1 MGKKK
6 EEITSVATTATTNL
20 VKISGVTGVM
30 TIDGI
35 GAVTMPA
42 GAGRFTNT
50 AYKALTAT
58 NKSAL
63 ALAEALSSMR
73 STEAYKE
80 IHNADGMGVTPTFGD
95 YAETVLKMSK
105 GGASTYATVGDVFGD
120 YFETAWKYSHYTI
133 MLKLRKITDA
143 NGEPLTGKE
152 IIEMLEERGATPDA
166 STRKLD
172 EIVSAILCEDAGEEA
187 DEEPDAGDG
196 DGAGTDTDEEPESE
210 AISITTAFNVIRS
223 ALESNGLYET
233 WGAKLSELENLF

>member
-1 MGKKK
+1 MANN
-6 EEITSVATTATTNL
+6 EVAEKTTNL

-30 TIDGI
+30 TLDGV
-35 GAVTMPA
+35 GVVTMPA
-42 GAGRFTNT
+42 GAGRFTNS
-50 AYKALTAT
+50 AYKALTAS

-63 ALAEALSSMR
+63 LLAASLSSMR

-80 IHNADGMGVTPTFGD
+80 IKNADGVAVTPTFGD

-120 YFETAWKYSHYTI
+120 YFETAWKYSHYCI

-143 NGEPLTGKE
+143 NGEPLSGKE
-152 IIEMLEERGATPDA
+152 IIEMLEERGATPEA

-172 EIVSAILCEDAGEEA
+172 EIVSSILCEDSDDSEEENGTGA
-187 DEEPDAGDG
+187 SAESDDSNDDAV
-196 DGAGTDTDEEPESE
+196 
-210 AISITTAFNVIRS
+210 SITTAFGVIRR

-233 WGAKLSELENLF
+233 WGAKLAELEELF

>member
-1 MGKKK
+1 MTNKKT
-6 EEITSVATTATTNL
+6 EVATTTSANL

-42 GAGRFTNT
+42 GAGRFTNN

-63 ALAEALSSMR
+63 VLADALSSMR

-80 IHNADGMGVTPTFGD
+80 IKNADGIAITPTFGD
-95 YAETVLKMSK
+95 YAETILKMSK
-105 GGASTYATVGDVFGD
+105 GGASTYATVGEVFGD

-143 NGEPLTGKE
+143 NGEPLSGKE
-152 IIEMLEERGATPDA
+152 IIEMLEERGATPDI

-172 EIVSAILCEDAGEEA
+172 EIVSSILCEDAG
-187 DEEPDAGDG
+187 DDSNEEPN
-196 DGAGTDTDEEPESE
+196 AGTDTDEEPESDE
-210 AISITTAFNVIRS
+210 AISITTAFDVIRK
-223 ALESNGLYET
+223 ALETNGLYET
-233 WGAKLSELENLF
+233 WGSKLLEIENLF